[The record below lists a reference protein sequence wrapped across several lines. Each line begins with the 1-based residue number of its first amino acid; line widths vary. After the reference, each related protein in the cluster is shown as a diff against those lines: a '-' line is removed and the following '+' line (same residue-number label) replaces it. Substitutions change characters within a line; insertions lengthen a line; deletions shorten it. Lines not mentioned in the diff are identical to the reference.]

1 VVFGFS
7 GGGLLVGFLF
17 RWWGLFASVGF
28 ACFLAYA
35 WEFDG
40 EGIVYALIVGTVS
53 SVAIIAGNLLRRR
66 FRP

>member
-7 GGGLLVGFLF
+7 GGGLLVGFIF

-35 WEFDG
+35 LEFSG
-40 EGIVYALIVGTVS
+40 EGILYALIVGMVS
-53 SVAIIAGNLLRRR
+53 SVAITGTLTRRR
-66 FRP
+66 LRP